1 MRHPLC
7 AWYGTPY
14 YGPGGGPAEDPPAPE
29 EKPPEK
35 QAPEKKPDE
44 KKPSSS
50 RHALV
55 IGRFMPPHAGHQ
67 YLVDVAR
74 QLAPIVTVLV
84 RVTDDDPIA
93 PALRLTWLR
102 ELFGDR
108 VGALT
113 GAAPV
118 ANDTPLFWTTWADH
132 VGGALSRLPAAAPVD
147 LVVSSDPQAWKL
159 AELLGAAHACVDPQR
174 DIVPV
179 SAKAIR
185 RDPLAAWAYLPA
197 PVRAH
202 FAKCVVLIG
211 PEGSGKSTFARALAA
226 KLDTVFVPEQARLFA
241 ERSGGTLRASQLAT
255 IATLQTA
262 SIAAAARRANR
273 YVIADTDA
281 RSLQL
286 WGERLFGPTPLPT
299 EVPDLYLVTDT
310 TVGVQT
316 HDRMKFTERCL
327 AAAMQSGAPVVRLPA
342 DPDERLN
349 VALRALTEL
358 GRSGTGTRY

>member
-7 AWYGTPY
+7 TWYGAPY
-14 YGPGGGPAEDPPAPE
+14 QGPGGGDEDPPPPE
-29 EKPPEK
+29 KKQAPEK
-35 QAPEKKPDE
+35 QAPEKQPDE
-44 KKPSSS
+44 KKASS

-67 YLVDVAR
+67 FLVDVAR
-74 QLAPIVTVLV
+74 QLSPLVTVLV

-118 ANDTPLFWTTWADH
+118 ATDTPLFWTTWADH

-159 AELLGAAHACVDPQR
+159 AELIGAAHVCVDPQR
-174 DIVPV
+174 DSVPV
-179 SAKAIR
+179 SATTIR

-202 FAKCVVLIG
+202 YAKRVVLLG

-226 KLDTVFVPEQARLFA
+226 KLETVYVPEQARLFA
-241 ERSGGTLRASQLAT
+241 ERSGGRLRAGQLAT
-255 IATLQTA
+255 IASLQTA
-262 SIAAAARRANR
+262 SITAAARRANR

-286 WGERLFGPTPLPT
+286 WGERLFGATELST
-299 EVPDLYLVTDT
+299 EVPDLYLVTDS
-310 TVGVQT
+310 TVGAQT
-316 HDRMKFTERCL
+316 PDRARFAERCL

-342 DPDERLN
+342 DPDERMTI
-349 VALRALTEL
+349 ALAAL
-358 GRSGTGTRY
+358 GRLGG